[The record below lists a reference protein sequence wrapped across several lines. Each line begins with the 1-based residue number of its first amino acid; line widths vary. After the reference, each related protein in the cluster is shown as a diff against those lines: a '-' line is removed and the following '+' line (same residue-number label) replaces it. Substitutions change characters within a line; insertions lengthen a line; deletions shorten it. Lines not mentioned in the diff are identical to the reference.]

1 MNEGHDRR
9 YLNWIKESIER
20 IYAYSRD
27 HPGALYEDGP
37 IRDAIVWRLETI
49 GEATGHLSEAL
60 KTRYPSLPWHEMR
73 GFRNIAAHGYL
84 TVKPSRVQEIVGQD
98 LAPLLAV
105 VEHELAAQT

>member
-1 MNEGHDRR
+1 MNDEHDRR

-27 HPGALYEDGP
+27 HPGALLEDGP

-60 KTRYPSLPWHEMR
+60 KARHPPR
-73 GFRNIAAHGYL
+73 GA
-84 TVKPSRVQEIVGQD
+84 
-98 LAPLLAV
+98 LLSFTD
-105 VEHELAAQT
+105 QTTEPPR